1 MTMLLSFV
9 LTWPTGVV
17 MSDPLDYIDGCMD
30 GTECP
35 DADLCREERPEG
47 CPLLDDEFELDPEV
61 PLDKVI
67 NNEHY

>member
-1 MTMLLSFV
+1 
-9 LTWPTGVV
+9 

-35 DADLCREERPEG
+35 DADTCREHKPEW
-47 CPLLDDEFELDPEV
+47 CPLQDSDFNLEPEM

-67 NNEHY
+67 RDAY